1 MVFAFRVVVAFM
13 MSLRTKILVVD
24 APDECAQLREILS
37 ADYDVRCVSSA
48 REALALLGREPFGL
62 VLLGGVDEV
71 QKVLNGL
78 SCSRLRPKVILLTPT
93 WCPEILSLA
102 VKVGAD
108 GVLASRDAG
117 EVAASVAAHLRS

>member
-1 MVFAFRVVVAFM
+1 M
-13 MSLRTKILVVD
+13 
-24 APDECAQLREILS
+24 
-37 ADYDVRCVSSA
+37 
-48 REALALLGREPFGL
+48 
-62 VLLGGVDEV
+62 LLGGVDEV
-71 QKVLNGL
+71 QNVLNGL
-78 SCSRLRPKVILLTPT
+78 SCSRLRPKVILLAPT